1 MGSPVPVAQLAV
13 TVPVDEA
20 VVVVRRE
27 FVRALRESAGSE
39 ATPVQQRLLQ
49 IADAFERE
57 A

>member
-49 IADAFERE
+49 IADRFERE
-57 A
+57 S